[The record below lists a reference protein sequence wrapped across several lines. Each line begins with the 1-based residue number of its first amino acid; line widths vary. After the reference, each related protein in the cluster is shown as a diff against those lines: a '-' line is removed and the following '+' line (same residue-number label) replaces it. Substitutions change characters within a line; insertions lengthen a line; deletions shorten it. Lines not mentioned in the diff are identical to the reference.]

1 MVGARPNP
9 PASQCL
15 LQSSATLVRI
25 AADNGFIRAVEGGR
39 PPRGLRTEV
48 LVPRERVL
56 IRPLVYKEGESQ

>member
-1 MVGARPNP
+1 MVGARPKR

-25 AADNGFIRAVEGGR
+25 AADSGFIRAVEGEGR
-39 PPRGLRTEV
+39 PRGLKTDV
-48 LVPRERVL
+48 LVTRERVL